1 MVNNLYIKTIWHTLF
16 SMLICSVNAQINMA
30 DSSAQAITYWSKG
43 DKEVYS
49 ISLEKIRLKGTDTSS
64 KDRISYEVELSVLN
78 QSDKSYTLQW
88 LYKNFSSSNN
98 SPAIQKLISLSKD
111 LKVQYKTDEM
121 GVFNEVLNWKEIR
134 EYMQKA
140 SKQLSQDLSASPEA
154 QEMLKQSM
162 AIYSNKEAIEAAAI
176 QDIQQYHTFHGAR
189 YSLGEVLESQVKLPN
204 LYSAEP
210 LDCEV
215 MVYMDELNEQD
226 NNFIVRS
233 EEQVNKEQLIDATL
247 AYFLKMHTAK
257 DTPLTR
263 EDLKDLKNETL
274 TASRIHGTGW
284 IVYSVQTRTI
294 TIDDITNI
302 EERIIEIKDGN

>member
-1 MVNNLYIKTIWHTLF
+1 MK
-16 SMLICSVNAQINMA
+16 SMRILLSFILLLLNIPLSAQISMA

-49 ISLEKIRLKGTDTSS
+49 ISLEKIRLKGADTSS

-78 QSDKSYTLQW
+78 QGDKSYTVQW
-88 LYKNFSSSNN
+88 LYKNFSSDNN
-98 SPAIQKLISLSKD
+98 SPAVQKLISLSKD
-111 LKVQYKTDEM
+111 LKVLYKTDEM
-121 GVFNEVLNWKEIR
+121 GVFKEVLNWKEIR
-134 EYMQKA
+134 EYMHKA
-140 SKQLSQDLSASPEA
+140 SKQLSQDLSANPEA
-154 QEMLKQSM
+154 QELLKQSL
-162 AIYSNKEAIEAAAI
+162 AIYSSKEAIEAAAI
-176 QDIQQYHTFHGAR
+176 QDIQQYHAFHGAR
-189 YSLGEVLESQVKLPN
+189 YSLGEVLESRLKLPN
-204 LYSAEP
+204 LYSTEP

-247 AYFLKMHTAK
+247 AYLLKMPQTVK

-294 TIDDITNI
+294 SMDDITNI